1 MMSDGDSYELGQ
13 RLASDCME
21 LIWAKHDELA
31 SDRGSKLTFREQL
44 GIMEGV
50 NDYLQTILHMAK
62 DAKRK
67 EDKVRT

>member
-21 LIWAKHDELA
+21 LIWAKHDEIAL
-31 SDRGSKLTFREQL
+31 DRGSKLTFQEQL